1 MAVISVSY
9 LHASNLSLYFGY
21 LEVVSSSSDLHR
33 ESADVLS
40 MYSLMYWLS
49 HLPAEKKS
57 SAVYILCEDVESIL
71 LSCQIWKRVK
81 FPSLQDIPEIQFWI
95 K

>member
-33 ESADVLS
+33 ESADVPETEPPPCRKKIIS
-40 MYSLMYWLS
+40 SVHSL
-49 HLPAEKKS
+49 
-57 SAVYILCEDVESIL
+57 
-71 LSCQIWKRVK
+71 
-81 FPSLQDIPEIQFWI
+81 
-95 K
+95 